1 MRRVSP
7 AFAERATAG
16 RMQYRNPEYLRR
28 ATVFLRVAAGLDDP
42 KTIEDH
48 SLGNLRHG
56 NRGANHDRTDQDCVS
71 RLHQSGLSR

>member
-42 KTIEDH
+42 KTIED
-48 SLGNLRHG
+48 LR
-56 NRGANHDRTDQDCVS
+56 
-71 RLHQSGLSR
+71 